1 MSEDRTEPLNEPLSN
16 SAQLEAILARLD
28 RIESGLRA
36 ELERVES
43 NLRAEVVERF
53 LQVSQHV
60 LKVNEK
66 IDDLDEKVGV
76 FIREQVHIKR
86 ELREVRDSL
95 TPKN

>member
-1 MSEDRTEPLNEPLSN
+1 MSEDRTEPLNEHSTNPTPFEQYVMNQFELVMV
-16 SAQLEAILARLD
+16 RLD
-28 RIESGLRA
+28 KMES
-36 ELERVES
+36 EM
-43 NLRAEVVERF
+43 VERF

-66 IDDLDEKVGV
+66 IDDLDEKVAV
-76 FIREQVHIKR
+76 FIREQIHIKR